1 MYQAEGKTRAQ
12 EWVGNMGNK
21 SHEALDK
28 YKVLTGYHFD
38 SSLDLIFLF
47 RDPHYVRFNLFCTYI
62 RMLEKKKVRRTLLD
76 FLGSQNFPNDD
87 CRVNSQKFPV
97 RKDFALESTIYYHHL
112 DKLSPDLLKL

>member
-38 SSLDLIFLF
+38 SCGSHFSL
-47 RDPHYVRFNLFCTYI
+47 RDSPLRSFSPVLYLHKDVREEES
-62 RMLEKKKVRRTLLD
+62 EKDT
-76 FLGSQNFPNDD
+76 
-87 CRVNSQKFPV
+87 
-97 RKDFALESTIYYHHL
+97 T
-112 DKLSPDLLKL
+112 